1 MVEEWE
7 LEEDDGWQKEKIWE
21 AKGRANILWP
31 DSEQKS
37 LTSRVIVYIY

>member
-31 DSEQKS
+31 DPE
-37 LTSRVIVYIY
+37 YILFINW